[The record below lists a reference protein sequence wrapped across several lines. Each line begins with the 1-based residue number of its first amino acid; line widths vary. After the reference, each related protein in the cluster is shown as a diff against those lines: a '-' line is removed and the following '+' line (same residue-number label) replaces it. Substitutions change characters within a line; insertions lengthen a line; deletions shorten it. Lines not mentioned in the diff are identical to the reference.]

1 MIENEIIEDTWNQS
15 VTTLFNYLNLH
26 NVTQIQEFISFEG
39 NRPFAGTVNNVS
51 ANKVYTDVA
60 GRIIEN
66 EVATIHAVKGETHA
80 ATLVL
85 ETKFRSN
92 DLKLLIDYILTENI
106 TKPTAATKI
115 KFMKQ
120 LYVAFSR
127 PEHLLCLAMDK
138 SGFLLSML
146 GSKNTQAGKFVI
158 LQCPKFLFLS
168 R

>member
-1 MIENEIIEDTWNQS
+1 M
-15 VTTLFNYLNLH
+15 
-26 NVTQIQEFISFEG
+26 TQIKEFICFEG
-39 NRPFAGTVNNVS
+39 NKPLEATVNNVS
-51 ANKVYTDVA
+51 ANKVYTEVE

-92 DLKLLIDYILTENI
+92 DLKSLIDYILAENI
-106 TKPTAATKI
+106 VQPTAPTKI

-127 PEHLLCLAMDK
+127 PEYLLCLAMDK
-138 SGFLLSML
+138 SGFPPEHL
-146 GSKNTQAGKFVI
+146 GKQDYAGWKI
-158 LQCPKFLFLS
+158 CDLTIEQ
-168 R
+168 